1 VSALQRLPFWAALI
15 IVAAGTA
22 GGVYVGVRTA
32 NLLWVLVTLVI
43 VVAFAV
49 VYLREY
55 SQLPGPPETDP
66 YRAPPPVTAS
76 QPTSSTE
83 PPSVGAAAPA
93 STVEETGEPVEQDAF
108 DPNYDPVAE
117 ADRLESTAPPPK
129 RPDDEPPT
137 EP

>member
-1 VSALQRLPFWAALI
+1 MTILAV
-15 IVAAGTA
+15 GTA
-22 GGVYVGVRTA
+22 AGVYVGVRTGQ
-32 NLLWVLVTLVI
+32 LLWVLVTLGI

-66 YRAPPPVTAS
+66 YQSPTPTTAS
-76 QPTSSTE
+76 VVSPATD
-83 PPSVGAAAPA
+83 PGAVGAAPA
-93 STVEETGEPVEQDAF
+93 ASPVEETGEPVEQDAF

-117 ADRLESTAPPPK
+117 ADQLESTPPATK
-129 RPDDEPPT
+129 RPDAEPPS